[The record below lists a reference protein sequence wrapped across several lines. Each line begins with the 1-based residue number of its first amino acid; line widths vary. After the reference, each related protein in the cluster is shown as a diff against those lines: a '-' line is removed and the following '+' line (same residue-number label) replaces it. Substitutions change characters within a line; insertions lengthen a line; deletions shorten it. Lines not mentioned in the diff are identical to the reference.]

1 MPLQSHISVTNQRH
15 DRRRKLALCGDR
27 AVICAFC
34 VLLQG
39 LNATIFSVVCGTAK
53 HVFVCYNM
61 HRYER
66 YVLDLGKE
74 DADKSA

>member
-1 MPLQSHISVTNQRH
+1 
-15 DRRRKLALCGDR
+15 
-27 AVICAFC
+27 

-39 LNATIFSVVCGTAK
+39 LNATLFSVVCGTAK